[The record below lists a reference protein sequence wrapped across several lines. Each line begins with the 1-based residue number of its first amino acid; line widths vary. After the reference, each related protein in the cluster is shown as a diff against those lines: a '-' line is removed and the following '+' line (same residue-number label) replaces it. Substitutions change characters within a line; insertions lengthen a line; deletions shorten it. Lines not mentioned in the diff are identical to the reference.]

1 MRIPTPLYAF
11 GAAAAIAALAGC
23 SGGASAVNPMQ
34 GSQPT
39 QTAQHVSPMAVSH
52 VPSVMNP
59 AKMMLVHPSGVQP
72 KGWMSKD
79 VATGLSLLY
88 VSQFYTNDIQVY
100 RQTGTGQS
108 PVGTIVNG
116 VINPQGLTV
125 TANGDLYVANTGANN
140 ILVFHKGHLNPYRTL
155 SDAGQYPVD
164 VAVDT
169 DGTVYASN
177 IFDTNAIAGSV
188 SVYAPGANTPTHNY
202 KVPNNLKVLFDALND
217 SSTLYVNYIDLN
229 TGLGAM
235 VKFYPGGNT
244 AYPTAVTTGFPGG
257 LQFDNTQDL
266 LGLDQVGPTFGG
278 GFASI
283 YELPSPTPS
292 FTFASDNGDPLGVAL
307 VRNERHVYVSDAVF
321 GVVHEYTYP
330 GGVETNTISSGLGS
344 SSPPFGVAADAGAPL

>member
-23 SGGASAVNPMQ
+23 SGGTSAVNPIA
-34 GSQPT
+34 GT
-39 QTAQHVSPMAVSH
+39 QSGHQVSPMSMSH
-52 VPSVMNP
+52 VPSLMSP
-59 AKMMLVHPSGVQP
+59 AKLALIHPSTVQP

-79 VATGLSLLY
+79 VGGSGLALLY
-88 VSQFYTNDIQVY
+88 VSQFYTSDIQVY

-116 VINPQGLTV
+116 VINPQGMTV

-140 ILVFHKGHLNPYRTL
+140 ILVFKKGHLNPYRTL
-155 SDAGQYPVD
+155 SDSGQYPVD

-188 SVYAPGANTPTHNY
+188 SVYAPGANSPTANY
-202 KVPNNLKVLFDALND
+202 AVPNNLKVLFDALND

-235 VKFYPGGNT
+235 VKFYPGSGT
-244 AYPTAVTTGFPGG
+244 AHSTAVTTGFPGG

-266 LGLDQVGPTFGG
+266 LGLDQLGPYAG
-278 GFASI
+278 I
-283 YELPSPTPS
+283 YELPAGSPS

-330 GGVETNTISSGLGS
+330 GGVEVNTISSGLGS